1 MKKISKKMIVI
12 MFSEAQQIYKI
23 KPTPFTMLP
32 LVLSEMKA
40 KGI

>member
-1 MKKISKKMIVI
+1 MIVI
-12 MFSEAQQIYKI
+12 ILSEAQQIHKI
-23 KPTPFTMLP
+23 KPTPFTVLP